1 MERYYTIEEVLS
13 GYYEREFSRIEE
25 NENLHFSLVHKYR
38 MKKIFGI
45 FRKNSEKADA
55 ALNRAITK
63 SFGIRRRVILAA
75 LIIILMTLLM
85 GAINLQIKN
94 GFILTEYGSE
104 IYLKVTNAENSPK
117 KIVAFNMLEVVPE
130 GYKRGTVQSDK
141 YGVSIKYF
149 SEEEK
154 GVLLF
159 GQDTKQLY
167 NPSFVAKFEEFQ
179 QTEINGRNALFLY
192 NTDKERPR
200 CFVIWDGGDYIY
212 SLYGSFE
219 NSERVLELASQNQSV
234 WDMKKEANM

>member
-25 NENLHFSLVHKYR
+25 NENPHFSLVHKYR

-45 FRKNSEKADA
+45 FRKNSEKTEA
-55 ALNRAITK
+55 ALSRAATK
-63 SFGIRRRVILAA
+63 SFGIRRRVILTA

-85 GAINLQIKN
+85 GAIKSQIKN

-104 IYLKVTNAENSPK
+104 MHLKVTDAENAPK
-117 KIVAFNMLEVVPE
+117 KIVALNMLEVVPE
-130 GYKRGTVQSDK
+130 GYKRGTVQSDEN
-141 YGVSIKYF
+141 GVSISYF

-167 NPSFVAKFEEFQ
+167 NTSFVAKFEEFQ

-200 CFVIWDGGDYIY
+200 CFVMWDGGEYIY

-219 NSERVLELASQNQSV
+219 ISERVLELASQNQSV
-234 WDMKKEANM
+234 WDMKKEANI